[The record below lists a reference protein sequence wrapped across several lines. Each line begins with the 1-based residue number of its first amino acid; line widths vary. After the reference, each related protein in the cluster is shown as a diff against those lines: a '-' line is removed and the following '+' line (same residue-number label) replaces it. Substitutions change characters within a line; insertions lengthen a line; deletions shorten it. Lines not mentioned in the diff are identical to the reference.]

1 MVGNP
6 CNFRKIVLQFTLYGY
21 ECAWVEFAHF
31 QVRGEHLKGM
41 DLFLQIMTVKAEF

>member
-1 MVGNP
+1 MV
-6 CNFRKIVLQFTLYGY
+6 VQFMLYGY
-21 ECAWVEFAHF
+21 ECAWVESARF